1 MRSYKCSRCG
11 EDVKTKMAMGRKGV
25 KLKCRNNHIFF
36 ANKDTPFELRKISPS
51 AVNCPHSDKP
61 SKGLGMCGA
70 CYNRHKMATDPEYKE
85 NVRKYQKTYIQK
97 NFVKVYLTRSKYD
110 IKKLPL
116 GAKKKLLNWLFALIQ
131 EEKGAI

>member
-1 MRSYKCSRCG
+1 
-11 EDVKTKMAMGRKGV
+11 
-25 KLKCRNNHIFF
+25 
-36 ANKDTPFELRKISPS
+36 
-51 AVNCPHSDKP
+51 
-61 SKGLGMCGA
+61 
-70 CYNRHKMATDPEYKE
+70 MATDPKYKE

-131 EEKGAI
+131 EEKSR